1 MGLLIIQAVE
11 LKTKPICAASLTATF
26 RHIIYNLLHGRVD
39 IRDNLLHPS
48 EMLDIWWTEY

>member
-11 LKTKPICAASLTATF
+11 LKTKPICAASLMATF
-26 RHIIYNLLHGRVD
+26 PHIIYNLLHGRVD

-48 EMLDIWWTEY
+48 EMLDIW